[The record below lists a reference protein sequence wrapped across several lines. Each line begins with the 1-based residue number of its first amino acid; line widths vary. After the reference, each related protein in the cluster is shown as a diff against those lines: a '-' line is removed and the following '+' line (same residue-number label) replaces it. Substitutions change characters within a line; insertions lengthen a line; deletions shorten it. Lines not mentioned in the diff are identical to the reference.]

1 MLHNLPERQKF
12 KRTKTSNTSATTT
25 NPPQGLA
32 RADISTIVN
41 GVMQASIAQG
51 DTTPPSNIRMP
62 HFGGSSTSSVQ
73 RSTTAISNTNTQSL
87 TQSTVYWDHN
97 GQMHQR

>member
-32 RADISTIVN
+32 QADISAIVN
-41 GVMQASIAQG
+41 GLMQASVAQG

-73 RSTTAISNTNTQSL
+73 RGTTAISDTNTQAS

-97 GQMHQR
+97 GQIRQQ